1 MEANRQNNS
10 KLVEGGMENFE
21 GTEQFRLRVGKIKRE
36 LTEKYV
42 LILSG
47 EKNWLKRL
55 LIKIRLKIEIDRRIS
70 QLSSGKNLHGA
81 ILDLI

>member
-1 MEANRQNNS
+1 METNRQNNS

-70 QLSSGKNLHGA
+70 QLSSGKNLYGA
-81 ILDLI
+81 ILDLT

>member
-1 MEANRQNNS
+1 METNRQNDS
-10 KLVEGGMENFE
+10 KLVEGGMEDFE
-21 GTEQFRLRVGKIKRE
+21 RTEQYRLRVGKIKRE

-47 EKNWLKRL
+47 EKNWFKRL

-70 QLSSGKNLHGA
+70 QLSSGKNLHSA
-81 ILDLI
+81 IVDLT